1 MSFQLHLDLLRT
13 VLAVNGSLRRAKYGR
28 ALDRCGPFWSASR
41 DEGKGGEWKS
51 SVGTEPVAPW
61 CPPIAPELAPF
72 LRARDTKTCCM
83 GGAGPSAPNINSCT
97 SGCRGVAP

>member
-1 MSFQLHLDLLRT
+1 MSFPHLDLLRR
-13 VLAVNGSLRRAKYGR
+13 VLAVNGSLRRAKYGPPLTACR
-28 ALDRCGPFWSASR
+28 SGAYR

-72 LRARDTKTCCM
+72 LRARD
-83 GGAGPSAPNINSCT
+83 N
-97 SGCRGVAP
+97 RLR

>member
-1 MSFQLHLDLLRT
+1 MSPLHLDLLRT
-13 VLAVNGSLRRAKYGR
+13 VLAVNGSLRRAKYRR

-72 LRARDTKTCCM
+72 LRARD
-83 GGAGPSAPNINSCT
+83 SDQRRHRENISQRPV
-97 SGCRGVAP
+97 SEIVIEL